1 MTNDILCPIDF
12 SDSSKVAMKWSINL
26 AKMLN
31 AHLSILYTYRLI
43 KQDGEVIDLKRKIE
57 EEASKNF
64 GVLEKELLAGTGIT
78 YNFKTEVGFV
88 DDRIEDHARKNK
100 ISFLVMGKGMSLRN
114 KETFDDLVEH
124 LQVPLVIVP

>member
-12 SDSSKVAMKWSINL
+12 SESSKGAMKWSIDL

-31 AHLSILYTYRLI
+31 SHLSILYTYRLI

-64 GVLEKELLAGTGIT
+64 GVLEKELLAGTGIA

-88 DDRIEDHARKNK
+88 DDRIEDHTRKNK